1 MHYQINIA
9 FNCKFAL
16 VTLWERTLQQPIHK
30 QMISDWNLE
39 GKKQKNIFKRARE
52 RRVEEVQESA
62 GNVV

>member
-1 MHYQINIA
+1 
-9 FNCKFAL
+9 
-16 VTLWERTLQQPIHK
+16 
-30 QMISDWNLE
+30 MISDWNLE